1 MNKAIAQV
9 KVDYYDT
16 FAWKERVQKAAQA
29 AGLSRSSYLRQIVR
43 AEVVK
48 DEQAQQLEVE

>member
-16 FAWKERVQKAAQA
+16 FAWKERVDRAAQA
-29 AGLSRSSYLRQIVR
+29 MGLSRSSYLRQIVR
-43 AEVVK
+43 AAVVE
-48 DEQAQQLEVE
+48 DEEQGH